1 MDIRS
6 LKIRPKSVGKI
17 LCVPQEMEPYKG
29 KDVLRSINL
38 GDALILIVKLFYL
51 LYLPENRRNY
61 SRTLG
66 MLDTYLIWL
75 ITCYQPIETSIKKQ
89 SSLSPDISPRLIKI
103 GFKALIH
110 MSLRQID
117 KNYKLYFSVFRRR

>member
-1 MDIRS
+1 
-6 LKIRPKSVGKI
+6 
-17 LCVPQEMEPYKG
+17 
-29 KDVLRSINL
+29 
-38 GDALILIVKLFYL
+38 
-51 LYLPENRRNY
+51 
-61 SRTLG
+61 